1 MRHNP
6 IMQCLIYY
14 NSIQSSLQ
22 SFPFSM
28 CKRTVVPFAL
38 ASTNLSLRSP
48 MNHTLSHGNNYV
60 ICDTLRAIDCE
71 LAILFFFFFSFHHN
85 FNIHGIPIFISSLV
99 KIHGI
104 PFFFFRSFLV
114 KIHGIQI

>member
-60 ICDTLRAIDCE
+60 ICDTLRVGFSSQ
-71 LAILFFFFFSFHHN
+71 LQHPWYSNLHFFFSQNPWYSVLF
-85 FNIHGIPIFISSLV
+85 L
-99 KIHGI
+99 
-104 PFFFFRSFLV
+104 PFFFSQNPWYSNF
-114 KIHGIQI
+114 